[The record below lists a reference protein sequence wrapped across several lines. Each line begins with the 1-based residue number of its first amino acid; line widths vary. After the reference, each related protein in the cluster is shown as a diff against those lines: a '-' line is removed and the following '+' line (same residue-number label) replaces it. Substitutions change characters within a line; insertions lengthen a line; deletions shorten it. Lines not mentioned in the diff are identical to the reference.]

1 VSAAVILRSSR
12 GPFLVLTPICICLGA
27 AVVVAKGLPV
37 PAVPFVLALL
47 GGLLAHVSVNT
58 LNEYLDFKSGL
69 DLNTTRTPFSGGSG
83 ALPDHPNQTRA
94 VLYAGIISLL
104 LTAAIGLYFV
114 WLQGFAIVPLGVT
127 GLLLIVFYT
136 QWINRLPWLCLFAPG
151 LGFGLMVVGTQF
163 VLTGGYL
170 IESCLVGLVPFL
182 LVNNLL
188 LLNQYPD
195 VQADAAIGRNHFPIA
210 YGAIKSTRAYGVM
223 WSEALVLVVLL
234 VMIDQLPIWSLLA
247 LLPLALGAVA
257 WRGAHKLAFDIASQP
272 RFLAMN
278 VLAAL
283 LTPLLLAITLVWPSL
298 W

>member
-1 VSAAVILRSSR
+1 MSAAVILRSSR
-12 GPFLVLTPICICLGA
+12 GPFLILTPICILLGV

-37 PAVPFVLALL
+37 PALPATLALL
-47 GGLLAHVSVNT
+47 GGLLAHISVNT
-58 LNEYLDFKSGL
+58 LNEYLDFESGL

-83 ALPDHPNQTRA
+83 ALPEHPNQTQA

-114 WLQGFAIVPLGVT
+114 WLWGFAIAPLGAV

-136 QWINRLPWLCLFAPG
+136 RWINRLPWLCLIAPG

-163 VLTGGYL
+163 VLTGNYL
-170 IESCLVGLVPFL
+170 MESFLLALVPFL

-210 YGAIKSTRAYGVM
+210 YGATNSTRAYGVM
-223 WSEALVLVVLL
+223 WGEAVVLVIML
-234 VMIDQLPIWSLLA
+234 VAINQLPSWSLLA
-247 LLPLALGAVA
+247 LIPLMLGAVA
-257 WRGAHKLAFDIASQP
+257 WHGATKLGFKIAAQP
-272 RFLAMN
+272 AFLALN
-278 VLAAL
+278 VMTAL
-283 LTPLLLAITLVWPSL
+283 LTPLVLAITLVMSR
-298 W
+298 